1 MGWHFTLT
9 STIDRAIADPSCDGK
24 QSKSEGARD
33 AWQCGGDWMRYS
45 KARECLQANRKQ
57 LVIRGSLFLGF
68 LFFGFDFEFYLY
80 FFFVFD
86 YYFGGGGVWAGPET
100 NDVNIGLALLQG
112 KVGSNAASA
121 SGSTAS
127 AATARRDGKGATHL
141 QGPKSS
147 WTLHGLQ

>member
-1 MGWHFTLT
+1 
-9 STIDRAIADPSCDGK
+9 
-24 QSKSEGARD
+24 
-33 AWQCGGDWMRYS
+33 
-45 KARECLQANRKQ
+45 
-57 LVIRGSLFLGF
+57 LGF
-68 LFFGFDFEFYLY
+68 LFFGFDFDFDLD
-80 FFFVFD
+80 FVFVFD
-86 YYFGGGGVWAGPET
+86 FDFRAGLGWAGPET